1 MKKILGIFAICLSFS
16 AFAGNNDIYITQ
28 TGTGLTLTIDQIG
41 ATNTIGTSGARAV
54 LSGTSMTVD
63 IDQIGDSNT
72 WLASIL
78 QGNSSSW
85 TYSVTGD
92 SNSAT
97 LAVGGSGD
105 ANGSDFDYT
114 TVGDSNVLI
123 WTQGANSTATSA
135 DTDFS
140 ISGTSNN
147 INAACDSVGCI
158 NNWTISGNSNDIDT
172 VQTGSANHSITVAL
186 TGTSNDIDVHQT
198 DVTSTN
204 VVNLISTTT
213 GGTIDVDQCAS
224 GC

>member
-1 MKKILGIFAICLSFS
+1 MKKILGIFAVCLSFS

-41 ATNTIGTSGARAV
+41 ATNTVGTSGARAI

-97 LAVGGSGD
+97 LAVGASGD

-114 TVGDSNVLI
+114 TIGDSNVLI
-123 WTQGANSTATSA
+123 WTQGANSTATSSNFDA
-135 DTDFS
+135 VIT
-140 ISGTSNN
+140 GTSNN
-147 INAACDSVGCI
+147 LNAACDSVGCI
-158 NNWTISGNSNDIDT
+158 NNWTVSGNTNDIDT
-172 VQTGSANHSITVAL
+172 VQTGSANHAITVAL
-186 TGTSNDIDVHQT
+186 VGSSNDVDIHQT
-198 DVTSTN
+198 DATSTN
-204 VVNLISTTT
+204 VVSLISTTT

>member
-1 MKKILGIFAICLSFS
+1 MKKILGVFAICLSFS

-41 ATNTIGTSGARAV
+41 TTNTVGTSVSRAT
-54 LSGTSMTVD
+54 LSGTSMIVD
-63 IDQIGDSNT
+63 IDQIGDTNT

-105 ANGSDFDYT
+105 AGGSDFDYT